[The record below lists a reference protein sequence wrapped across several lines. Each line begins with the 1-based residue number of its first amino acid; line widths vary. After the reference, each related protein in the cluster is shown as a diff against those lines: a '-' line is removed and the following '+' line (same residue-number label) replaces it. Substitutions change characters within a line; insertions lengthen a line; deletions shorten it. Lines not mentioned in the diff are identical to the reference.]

1 MPWPVERSARG
12 LQTTHGSD
20 RPTTTGAEVV
30 ASTPEAFTAWIR
42 IDIERTAKLVKTV
55 GTREEEE

>member
-1 MPWPVERSARG
+1 
-12 LQTTHGSD
+12 
-20 RPTTTGAEVV
+20 VV